1 MLAYVFWHWSL
12 PQVAPADYEQA
23 LRRFHAALAQAPP
36 AGFLRSWTHQV
47 TGAPWVPGPIGYE
60 DWYLLDGSAALDP
73 LDVAAVSGRRQ
84 EAHDGAARLAAGG
97 TAGLYQLRAGAP
109 LPLADSAR
117 WFGKPVGVGYA
128 DFLPNLER
136 TVAGRPFAVWMR
148 RMVLGPTPEFCLH
161 VAGAVTLP
169 PGVTPL
175 RVGVT
180 PLGR

>member
-12 PQVAPADYEQA
+12 PQVPPADYEQA

-36 AGFLRSWTHQV
+36 AGFLRSWTRRV
-47 TGAPWVPGPIGYE
+47 TGAPWVPAPTGYE

-84 EAHDGAARLAAGG
+84 AAHDGAARLAAGG

-109 LPLADSAR
+109 LPDADPAC
-117 WFGKPVGVGYA
+117 WFGKPAGVGYA
-128 DFLPNLER
+128 DFLPDVEHAL
-136 TVAGRPFAVWMR
+136 AGRPFALWMR

-161 VAGAVTLP
+161 AAGPVALP
-169 PGVTPL
+169 PAVTPL
-175 RVGVT
+175 HVAVAPVG
-180 PLGR
+180 